1 VLEQIKATMSRHGVD
16 YEAITREFG
25 MVEAYE
31 RRAQGERFNLRD
43 HVRGLL
49 LSQLS
54 NNRPWGAIARNRTR
68 IDEIFLDYDPKALKA
83 ADPAELTAAITA
95 IRCGNRGIAKQLAGL
110 RQNIETFERTGDID
124 AYVTSK
130 SPKAIARE
138 FATGKKFKLVQ
149 VGYALALEYL
159 RNVGINAVKPDVHI
173 CRMIGPERLG
183 LTEKTP
189 TPAEAYEALMKW
201 SEENG
206 DNPVYVDSL
215 LWLFAAKDYG
225 AICTADPRC
234 DVCLVSACNR
244 WSSAVSPPA
253 AGKGPASRPASFS
266 FSIGGFPEGHER
278 LVMREGVLYHVPRSH
293 SDDPGHPVAA
303 TGEAWAQFGRQLD
316 ELGTFGWRADYV
328 DLGFCDGTQWDLV
341 LDWPGLGRVNSGGS
355 NDYPPAFDGFLAA
368 VRALTGN
375 VFKTGENW
383 GRDWSEEEDDDE
395 EDRS

>member
-1 VLEQIKATMSRHGVD
+1 M
-16 YEAITREFG
+16 
-25 MVEAYE
+25 
-31 RRAQGERFNLRD
+31 
-43 HVRGLL
+43 

-83 ADPAELTAAITA
+83 ADPAELVAAVKA
-95 IRCGNRGIAKQLAGL
+95 IRCGNRAIVKQLAGL

-138 FATGKKFKLVQ
+138 LATGKKFKLVE

-183 LTEKTP
+183 LTETTP

-201 SEENG
+201 SEERG
-206 DNPVYVDSL
+206 ENPVYVDNL

-225 AICTADPRC
+225 AVCTANPRC
-234 DVCLVSACNR
+234 EICLVSACNR
-244 WSSAVSPPA
+244 WSSAVSPPT
-253 AGKGPASRPASFS
+253 AGEERASRPASFR
-266 FSIGGFPEGHER
+266 FSIGGFPEGHEK
-278 LVMREGVLYHVPRSH
+278 LEMWEGVLYHLPRSR
-293 SDDPGHPVAA
+293 SEELGHPVATA
-303 TGEAWAQFGRQLD
+303 DESWEQFGQQLD
-316 ELGTFGWRADYV
+316 ELGVFGWQADYV

-341 LDWPGLGRVNSGGS
+341 LDWPGVGRVRSGGS
-355 NDYPPAFDGFLAA
+355 NKYPPAFDRFLAA
-368 VRALTGN
+368 VRTLTAD
-375 VFKTGENW
+375 VFRTGENW
-383 GRDWSEEEDDDE
+383 GEERSEDE
-395 EDRS
+395 YEK